1 MLSFPI
7 LLFLWSV
14 SEKRLYELQH
24 SWSTIPF
31 LEQLLSA
38 LWWRSSTICQ
48 GSTQQWAH
56 LVFFFPLFIFI
67 DCTALA
73 LFYAREDGRDIMA
86 RLLVSYKQAW
96 LLLASR
102 IIHARIS
109 SWKEKITHCHSIKVD
124 RLRTWEHKFRYCL
137 ETTFVQRSC
146 TISNSFAAFQMF
158 ANRRM
163 RLPTLEFL
171 ISTVR
176 CQLLTLQSIYW

>member
-1 MLSFPI
+1 MMKIEHNLSRFHTAMGAPSV
-7 LLFLWSV
+7 FLPALHIYRLHRFSV
-14 SEKRLYELQH
+14 VLCSRGRSRYHGKVASKLQA
-24 SWSTIPF
+24 SLTTTGIKDYS
-31 LEQLLSA
+31 
-38 LWWRSSTICQ
+38 CK
-48 GSTQQWAH
+48 
-56 LVFFFPLFIFI
+56 
-67 DCTALA
+67 D
-73 LFYAREDGRDIMA
+73 
-86 RLLVSYKQAW
+86 LLVK
-96 LLLASR
+96 
-102 IIHARIS
+102 
-109 SWKEKITHCHSIKVD
+109 KKITHCHSIKVD